1 MKYGKIICGT
11 LHVPQNYPCSISIEG
26 KRINNPTEEQLLAAG
41 YLPLEET
48 EPVEREGKVAV
59 ATYKVSKDGTKITQS
74 WKYVNAPTPEETEQ
88 EPINE

>member
-41 YLPLEET
+41 YLPIEEHQP
-48 EPVEREGKVAV
+48 EDREGF
-59 ATYKVSKDGTKITQS
+59 
-74 WKYVNAPTPEETEQ
+74 TPEAHYRQ
-88 EPINE
+88 EPGKIVQYWEYLPIQPDEPTEEG

>member
-11 LHVPQNYPCSISIEG
+11 LHVPQNYPCSISIES

>member
-1 MKYGKIICGT
+1 M
-11 LHVPQNYPCSISIEG
+11 PQNYPCSISIEG

-48 EPVEREGKVAV
+48 EPQEREGKVAV
-59 ATYKVSKDGTKITQS
+59 ATYKVGKDGTKIVQT
-74 WKYVNAPTPEETEQ
+74 WKYVNAPEETEQ

>member
-48 EPVEREGKVAV
+48 EPQEREGKVAV
-59 ATYKVSKDGTKITQS
+59 ATCKVSKDGTKITQS

>member
-48 EPVEREGKVAV
+48 EPQEREGKVAV

-74 WKYVNAPTPEETEQ
+74 WKYVNAPAPEETEQ